1 MLPCLPQIGA
11 QKGEVVRQAV
21 FLDGLLRQSDG
32 RRLNIHTGD
41 LKRTLP
47 LKQQQR
53 QKPGAAA
60 KVTDPEAGAQPRQG
74 GEQKGVRTGA
84 EQTVLPDEAECPDS
98 QGHLNKPVIFP
109 VPVSALDKAY

>member
-1 MLPCLPQIGA
+1 MA
-11 QKGEVVRQAV
+11 A
-21 FLDGLLRQSDG
+21 
-32 RRLNIHTGD
+32 RLNIHTGD

-74 GEQKGVRTGA
+74 GEQKGVRAGA
-84 EQTVLPDEAECPDS
+84 EQAVLPDEAEPAGAKLFPMHHKAASSPENRFLLYMEAAPGASPKKDNKKPS
-98 QGHLNKPVIFP
+98 QDG
-109 VPVSALDKAY
+109 A

>member
-1 MLPCLPQIGA
+1 MA
-11 QKGEVVRQAV
+11 A
-21 FLDGLLRQSDG
+21 
-32 RRLNIHTGD
+32 RLNIHTGD

-84 EQTVLPDEAECPDS
+84 EQTVLPDEAEPAGTKLFPMHHKAASSPENRFLLYMEAAPAQAPKRTTKNRS
-98 QGHLNKPVIFP
+98 QDG
-109 VPVSALDKAY
+109 A